1 MGLAQSATRVDTTVS
16 ARRHTPPALSPEE
29 VATLRAA
36 APSGT
41 VILPG
46 DDGYDRARRAWNAAA
61 CGFPSAV
68 VAPGDAADVQGAVR
82 AAASMHR
89 ARGGGKRDSGGL
101 LAVAGKGR
109 RSGNPSP
116 DGSVLLDF
124 SSWDAVRVD
133 VAARTVSAQ
142 AGCVAADVDAAAA
155 AHGLAAPTG
164 ANPRCGLAG
173 LVAGGGY
180 GFLSGA
186 WGLTSESVVA
196 ADVVLPASGAVVA
209 ARADGTAEEAA
220 ALQALRAGGDAV
232 FVVLS
237 LTLRLRELPEGASLH
252 CARRQYSPVPLW
264 YEHPLAALGRTR
276 DCLEAADCP
285 AELGAAFVLP
295 TGVAAPAV
303 VQLVYCGSEEEGRR
317 LLSSAA
323 LDHGR
328 PFRSREGPL
337 PFVEAQAVAHGEDG
351 LALQAGSYAVAT
363 LFLPALCDG
372 ALRLL
377 WGLAKGRE
385 GSLRAEA
392 APAHGSCIL
401 VQRLPARRADG
412 TGDGGGYGAAAEA
425 KGWGKGGYVVRV
437 VAEWSVAAERAG
449 ARAFVARAVEE
460 LRPYGVCCGE
470 EEEEEEGR
478 HAARRR
484 RYDPEGLLLRQVSD

>member
-16 ARRHTPPALSPEE
+16 ARRHTPPALSPDE
-29 VATLRAA
+29 VAALRAA

-41 VILPG
+41 VLLPG
-46 DDGYDRARRAWNAAA
+46 DAGYDRARRAWNAAA

-68 VAPGDAADVQGAVR
+68 VAPGDAADVQGTVR
-82 AAASMHR
+82 AAADVHR
-89 ARGGGKRDSGGL
+89 ARGGGGSGGL

-133 VAARTVSAQ
+133 VAARTACAQ
-142 AGCVAADVDAAAA
+142 AGCVVADVDAAAA

-173 LVAGGGY
+173 LVGGGGY

-196 ADVVLPASGAVVA
+196 AEVVLPASGEVVA
-209 ARADGTAEEAA
+209 ARDGGTAEEAA

-237 LTLRLRELPEGASLH
+237 LTLRLRELPEDASLY
-252 CARRQYSPVPLW
+252 CARRQYAPVPLW
-264 YEHPLAALGRTR
+264 YEHPLAALARAR

-303 VQLVYCGSEEEGRR
+303 VQLVYCGGADEGRR

-337 PFVEAQAVAHGEDG
+337 PFVEAQALAHGEDG
-351 LALQAGSYAVAT
+351 LALQAGRYAVAT
-363 LFLPALCDG
+363 LFLPTLCDE
-372 ALRLL
+372 ALHRL

-385 GSLRAEA
+385 GSVRAEA
-392 APAHGSCIL
+392 APAHGSCVV
-401 VQRLPARRADG
+401 VQRLPARPA
-412 TGDGGGYGAAAEA
+412 GGYGAAAEA
-425 KGWGKGGYVVRV
+425 RGG
-437 VAEWSVAAERAG
+437 
-449 ARAFVARAVEE
+449 
-460 LRPYGVCCGE
+460 
-470 EEEEEEGR
+470 
-478 HAARRR
+478 
-484 RYDPEGLLLRQVSD
+484 